1 MSSKFDDY
9 EKERLERELKLWNL
23 KVKLFLCLLKLK
35 NWNMQLTE
43 WSNIEDVTSILI
55 HGLPEVKGEDTNSLV
70 IETVKEK
77 MGLDISSADIE
88 RTHRISSPTFAPKQV
103 R

>member
-1 MSSKFDDY
+1 
-9 EKERLERELKLWNL
+9 
-23 KVKLFLCLLKLK
+23 
-35 NWNMQLTE
+35 MQLTE
-43 WSNIEDVTSILI
+43 WSNIQDATSILI

-88 RTHRISSPTFAPKQV
+88 RTHRISAPTLTPKQV